1 MPKYQASTSDAAAV
15 TAFLR
20 DRGLGHLRSR
30 HRGDLVIIESGPT
43 KDPWPHA
50 RIRRVGVHIWQLEL
64 ATHSGRWEATPLRG
78 LTDRLLATLVDQFGW
93 TLQPI
98 E

>member
-1 MPKYQASTSDAAAV
+1 MPKHQVSKSDGAEV

-20 DRGLGHLRSR
+20 GRGLRHLRAR
-30 HRGDLVIIESGPT
+30 HRGDLVIIESGPS

-50 RIRRVGVHIWQLEL
+50 RLRRVGVHIWQLEM
-64 ATHSGRWEATPLRG
+64 ATHIGRWEPTPLRG
-78 LTDRLLATLVDQFGW
+78 LRDQLLTMLVDKFGW